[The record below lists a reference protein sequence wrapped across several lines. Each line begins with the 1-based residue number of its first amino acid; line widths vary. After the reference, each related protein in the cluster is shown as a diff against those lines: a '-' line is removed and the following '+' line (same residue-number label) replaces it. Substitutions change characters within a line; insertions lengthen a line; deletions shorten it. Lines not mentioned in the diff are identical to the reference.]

1 MITDEE
7 FVKIYNQIIRTQH
20 LEGYKDLSTDYHLGF
35 LHGLDYL
42 FNFIKR
48 ENDKKNGQQPCGN
61 N

>member
-7 FVKIYNQIIRTQH
+7 FVKLYNQIIRTQH
-20 LEGYKDLSTDYHLGF
+20 QHLENNKDLSTDYHLGF

-48 ENDKKNGQQPCGN
+48 QNDKTNG
-61 N
+61 